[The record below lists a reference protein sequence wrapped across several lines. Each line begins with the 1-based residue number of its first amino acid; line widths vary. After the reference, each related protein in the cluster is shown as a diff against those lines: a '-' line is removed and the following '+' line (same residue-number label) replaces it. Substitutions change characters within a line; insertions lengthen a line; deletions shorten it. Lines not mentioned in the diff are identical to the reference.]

1 MQLRHLQLVNF
12 RSFSDETVSFE
23 KRLTVLVGENNG
35 GKSNLIDAIRL
46 ISAPLGGRREIY
58 CEQTDIR
65 FGSTEPSFELTATFS
80 PLTPAQQG
88 RLLSA
93 TTDDTLNEARFGL
106 TYDASGKGS
115 YIRPTLWA
123 GRFKTPPEPGCHE
136 MIRHVYLPPLREIGR
151 ASCRERV

>member
-23 KRLTVLVGENNG
+23 KTLTVLVGENNG

-65 FGSTEPSFELTATFS
+65 FGSAKPDFEITATFS

-88 RLLSA
+88 GVARLVE
-93 TTDDTLNEARFGL
+93 NR
-106 TYDASGKGS
+106 K
-115 YIRPTLWA
+115 A
-123 GRFKTPPEPGCHE
+123 G
-136 MIRHVYLPPLREIGR
+136 VSSWL
-151 ASCRERV
+151 